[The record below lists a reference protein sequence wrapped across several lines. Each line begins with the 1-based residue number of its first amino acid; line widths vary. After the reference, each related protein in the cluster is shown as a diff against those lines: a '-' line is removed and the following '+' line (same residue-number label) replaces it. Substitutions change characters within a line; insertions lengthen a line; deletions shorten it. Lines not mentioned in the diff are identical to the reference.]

1 MLKYIYKRIGGI
13 IMKLLEFVDGI
24 ERDQSTISLEEV
36 HGNLFLMVTDHYG
49 KVTVVDLSNVGNSIA
64 LSIEIERWCKK
75 QIRQEF
81 LSVLN
86 PQWEELKKENK

>member
-1 MLKYIYKRIGGI
+1 
-13 IMKLLEFVDGI
+13 MKLLEFVDDI

-49 KVTVVDLSNVGNSIA
+49 EVTVVDLSNVSNSMA
-64 LSIEIERWCKK
+64 LSIEIKRWCKK